1 VYADIKRFGKRRTMT
16 DAERDFQLIYREYY
30 PKIVG
35 YLRRLVGEAEAEDVA
50 QETFVKANKAL
61 DGFRGDSSLSTWLY
75 RIATNAAMDHLRK
88 PASRRAPPIPGG
100 LPDDDSSVGDAI
112 APGDSAPV
120 LDTLLIRKDMN
131 ECIRGIVDSLPENY
145 RTVLVLSDL
154 EGMTNAEIAEVVGI
168 SLDTV
173 KIRLHRARTRLRE
186 ELKAKCNLYHDE
198 RNELACDRKATLLKF
213 LKN

>member
-1 VYADIKRFGKRRTMT
+1 MADSQ
-16 DAERDFQLIYREYY
+16 RDFTSIFTEYY

-35 YLRRLVGEAEAEDVA
+35 YLKKLVGEAEAEDVA
-50 QETFVKANKAL
+50 QEVFAKVSRSV
-61 DGFRGDSSLSTWLY
+61 DGFRGESSLSTWIY
-75 RIATNAAMDHLRK
+75 RIATNSAMDHLRK
-88 PASRRAPPIPGG
+88 PATRQTANIPAG
-100 LPDDDSSVGDAI
+100 LPDDDSS
-112 APGDSAPV
+112 DSEDTIPDHETPV

-154 EGMTNAEIAEVVGI
+154 EGLTNAEIAEVVGI

-173 KIRLHRARTRLRE
+173 KIRLHRARTRLRK
-186 ELKAKCNLYHDE
+186 ELEAKCSFYHDE
-198 RNELACDRKATLLKF
+198 RNELSCDRKITPLKF